1 MKENV
6 LDVLMYL
13 FENYMDDETET
24 KSDPESIATELR
36 EAGFASL
43 EIDKAFVWL
52 EGLANLQQSNSLRS
66 IQSKKS
72 VRVFSE
78 QEKQKLNQECMSF
91 ILFLDNI
98 GAFDQNVREMVID
111 RVMAL
116 ESQEIDLEQLKWVI
130 LLVLFNQPG
139 LEAAYTWIEDVIF
152 EEASS
157 SIH

>member
-13 FENYMDDETET
+13 FENYMDDELET
-24 KSDPESIATELR
+24 KPDPESITTELR
-36 EAGFASL
+36 EAGFAAI
-43 EIDKAFVWL
+43 EIDKAFIWL
-52 EGLANLQQSNSLRS
+52 EGLSNLQQSDKFQSTH
-66 IQSKKS
+66 SKKS

-78 QEKQKLNQECMSF
+78 EEKQKLDNDCRGF

-98 GAFDQNVREMVID
+98 GAFDLNVREMVID

-116 ESQEIDLEQLKWVI
+116 ESPEIDLEQLKWVM

-139 LEAAYTWIEDVIF
+139 QEANYTWIEDVIF
-152 EEASS
+152 EEAACN
-157 SIH
+157 IH

>member
-13 FENYMDDETET
+13 FENYMDDEIDT
-24 KSDPESIATELR
+24 KQDPDSITTELR
-36 EAGFASL
+36 EAGFAAL
-43 EIDKAFVWL
+43 EIEKAFAWL
-52 EGLANLQQSNSLRS
+52 EGLTNLQQTSDLKSNS
-66 IQSKKS
+66 SKKS
-72 VRVFSE
+72 VRIFAE
-78 QEKQKLNQECMSF
+78 FEKQKLNQECMGF

-98 GAFDQNVREMVID
+98 GAFDQNIREMIID

-116 ESQEIDLEQLKWVI
+116 ESAEIDLEQLKWVI

-139 LEAAYTWIEDVIF
+139 QEAAYTWIEDVIF
-152 EEASS
+152 EDASS